1 MSFLR
6 IKGTFD
12 SWSWNSTGI
21 GCNWPNQDFT
31 DHPENYVLKFE
42 VCTNSSTPF
51 ADYGASGAS
60 GSPNGGY
67 CFDFNTA
74 GVSRHQWD
82 PVSTGLRNTYGK
94 WVTVSIP
101 LDKLCEVKQDDGTI
115 KHVLPAQGS
124 WAAMEFVMQP
134 NNNEGWTVDHSFGQ
148 FRIEPKNY

>member
-6 IKGTFD
+6 INGTFD
-12 SWSWNSTGI
+12 SWSWNSSGI

-51 ADYGASGAS
+51 G
-60 GSPNGGY
+60 
-67 CFDFNTA
+67 
-74 GVSRHQWD
+74 HQWD
-82 PVSTGLRNTYGK
+82 PVSSGLRNTYGK
-94 WVTVSIP
+94 WITVSIP
-101 LDKLCEVKQDDGTI
+101 LDELCEVKQDDGTI

-124 WAAMEFVMQP
+124 WASMEFVMQP

>member
-1 MSFLR
+1 MY
-6 IKGTFD
+6 
-12 SWSWNSTGI
+12 
-21 GCNWPNQDFT
+21 C
-31 DHPENYVLKFE
+31 
-42 VCTNSSTPF
+42 
-51 ADYGASGAS
+51 AS
-60 GSPNGGY
+60 GSQNGGY

-115 KHVLPAQGS
+115 KHVLPAQGA